1 MIRINLLPH
10 RELKR
15 AARLRQLAVMA
26 GLAAV
31 TGIAIALLMHTI
43 NSGRIEEQQNRNQF
57 LTAENKKLDIQ
68 IEEIKKL
75 KEQTQDLLSRKLVVE
90 NLETNRNEAVHI
102 LDQMLRQLP
111 DGTYLKS
118 VKQTGDKINMTG
130 YAQSNARVSTLMRNL
145 ASSPW
150 LESPELVEIKSATV
164 NNVRANEFSLNVKVK
179 RQKPEDKAGAKP
191 KDKKA

>member
-15 AARLRQLAVMA
+15 AARQRQLAVLA
-26 GLAAV
+26 GFAV
-31 TGIAIALLMHTI
+31 VAGIGIALLVHTI
-43 NSGRIEEQQNRNQF
+43 NHGRIEEQQNRNQF

-68 IEEIKKL
+68 IDEIKKL

-90 NLETNRNEAVHI
+90 NLQTNRNEAVHV

-118 VKQTGDKINMTG
+118 VKQTGDKINITG

-150 LESPELVEIKSATV
+150 LESPELVEIKSATI

-179 RQKPEDKAGAKP
+179 RQQPEDKSGAKP

>member
-15 AARLRQLAVMA
+15 AARQRQLAVMSGFAVVA
-26 GLAAV
+26 GI
-31 TGIAIALLMHTI
+31 GIALLVHTI
-43 NSGRIEEQQNRNQF
+43 NHGRIEEQQNRNQF

-68 IEEIKKL
+68 IDEIKKL

-90 NLETNRNEAVHI
+90 NLQTNRNEAVHV

-118 VKQTGDKINMTG
+118 VKQTGDKINITG

-150 LESPELVEIKSATV
+150 LESPELVEIKSATI

-179 RQKPEDKAGAKP
+179 RQQPEDKSGAKP